1 MKPLAPAQPA
11 AGPVRR
17 LPVDP
22 AIVLV
27 AAGCLALLAIGGAIM
42 PAFLSPGYLLQQLQ
56 IASFLG
62 IIAAGATLVILL
74 GHIDLSVP
82 ASITAIA
89 VLTTTV
95 GGNADPAVASLAIP
109 AGLAAG
115 ALIGLANGLGVAFL
129 RLPSM
134 VWTLAMNS
142 MLVGAVVFYTGGFKP
157 RGMAP
162 PLSVSLSLERTL
174 GIPNAFLFWLAVIAL
189 VAWVTR
195 GTVYG
200 RYLVAMGNSEKAAY
214 LSGIRVRLVT
224 TMTFVAAG
232 LFTAIGA
239 ILLAGYANQAYQGMG
254 DAYMLPVITAV
265 VIGGTSILGGKGG
278 YAGTVAGAIFITLL
292 SSILSVLQMPEA
304 LRQIVFGVIILV
316 MLLSRTLGR
325 SNT

>member
-1 MKPLAPAQPA
+1 MTPA
-11 AGPVRR
+11 AAPRFAARAR
-17 LPVDP
+17 LSVDP

-27 AAGCLALLAIGGAIM
+27 AAGCLVLLAVGGMIL
-42 PAFLSPGYLLQQLQ
+42 PAFLSPNYLLQQLQ

-89 VLTTTV
+89 VLTTTLA
-95 GGNADPAVASLAIP
+95 GSADPLVAGLAIP

-115 ALIGLANGLGVAFL
+115 ALIGLVNGLGAAFL

-142 MLVGAVVFYTGGFKP
+142 MLVGAVVFFTGGFKP
-157 RGMAP
+157 RGLAP
-162 PLSVSLSLERTL
+162 PLSVALSLERTL
-174 GIPNAFLFWLAVIAL
+174 GIPNAFLFWLAVIAF
-189 VAWVTR
+189 VTWLTR
-195 GTVYG
+195 RTIYG
-200 RYLVAMGNSEKAAY
+200 KYLIAMGNSEKAVY
-214 LSGIRVRLVT
+214 LSGVRVRLVT
-224 TMTFVAAG
+224 TLTFVAAG

-254 DAYMLPVITAV
+254 DPYLLPVITAV
-265 VIGGTSILGGKGG
+265 VIGGTSILGGKGS

-304 LRQIVFGVIILV
+304 LRQIVFGVIILA
-316 MLLSRTLGR
+316 MLLTRTMQR
-325 SNT
+325 NRN

>member
-1 MKPLAPAQPA
+1 MTPA
-11 AGPVRR
+11 AAPRSAATAR
-17 LPVDP
+17 LSVDP

-27 AAGCLALLAIGGAIM
+27 AAGCLVLLAVGGMIL
-42 PAFLSPGYLLQQLQ
+42 PAFLSPNYLLQQLQ

-89 VLTTTV
+89 VLTTTLA
-95 GGNADPAVASLAIP
+95 GSADPLVAGLAIP

-115 ALIGLANGLGVAFL
+115 ALIGLVNGLGAAFL

-142 MLVGAVVFYTGGFKP
+142 MLVGAVVFFTGGFKP
-157 RGMAP
+157 RGLAP
-162 PLSVSLSLERTL
+162 PLSVALSLERTL
-174 GIPNAFLFWLAVIAL
+174 GIPNAFLFWLAVIAF
-189 VAWVTR
+189 VTWLTR
-195 GTVYG
+195 RTIYG
-200 RYLVAMGNSEKAAY
+200 KYLIAMGNSEKAVY
-214 LSGIRVRLVT
+214 LSGVRVRLVT
-224 TMTFVAAG
+224 TLTFVAAG

-254 DAYMLPVITAV
+254 DPYLLPVITAV
-265 VIGGTSILGGKGG
+265 VIGGTSILGGKGS

-304 LRQIVFGVIILV
+304 LRQIVFGVIILA
-316 MLLSRTLGR
+316 MLLTRTMQR
-325 SNT
+325 NRN

>member
-1 MKPLAPAQPA
+1 MIEAAPLSRTG
-11 AGPVRR
+11 GPFRFSM
-17 LPVDP
+17 DP
-22 AIVLV
+22 AILLV
-27 AAGCLALLAIGGAIM
+27 VIGCGILLAVGGAIL
-42 PAFLSPGYLLQQLQ
+42 PAFLSAGYLLQQLQ
-56 IASFLG
+56 IAAFLG

-95 GGNADPAVASLAIP
+95 AGHADPTIATFAIP

-115 ALIGLANGLGVAFL
+115 ALIGLVNGLGVAFL

-142 MLVGAVVFYTGGFKP
+142 MLVGAIVFFTGGFKP
-157 RGMAP
+157 RGIAP
-162 PLSVSLSLERTL
+162 PLSVTLSLEKNL
-174 GIPNAFLFWLAVIAL
+174 GIPNAFLLWLAVIAFVL
-189 VAWVTR
+189 WLTR
-195 GTVYG
+195 RTIYG
-200 RYLVAMGNSEKAAY
+200 KYLIAMGNSEKAVY
-214 LSGIRVRLVT
+214 LSGVRVRLVT

-254 DAYMLPVITAV
+254 DPYMLPVITAV
-265 VIGGTSILGGKGG
+265 VIGGTSILGGRGG
-278 YAGTVAGAIFITLL
+278 YGGTVAGAIFITLL

-304 LRQIVFGVIILV
+304 LRQIVFGVIILS
-316 MLLSRTLGR
+316 MLLSRTLRR
-325 SNT
+325 SRN